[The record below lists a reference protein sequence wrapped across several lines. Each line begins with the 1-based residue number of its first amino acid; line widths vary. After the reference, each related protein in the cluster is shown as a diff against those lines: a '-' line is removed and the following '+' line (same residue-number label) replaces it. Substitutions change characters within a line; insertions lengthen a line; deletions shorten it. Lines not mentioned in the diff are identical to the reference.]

1 MTLKEQ
7 LNKLKENWL
16 LGAVVLVVLLVA
28 MFSGDFLSRSVSSYS
43 GGYAT
48 EEQAM
53 AKGSYPAAEAYYGGG
68 YYPPVIDGGDFAP
81 EVEKRLLTKTAG
93 LTSEIERGR
102 FLDADARLKVIVAS
116 NNAFLLDENV
126 NRYGKGRTGYYNGYY
141 QIKVETSD
149 YASMVS
155 QLKELGQ
162 IESFQ
167 ENTEDIT
174 GRYTNLQKEIEKE
187 EERLKRYQQ
196 MYAEAVLIADK
207 IQLSDLIFNQE
218 RTIESLKDWLNNLD
232 QKVDYSTISVTLR
245 EEQSGYV
252 SVALVKFSEL
262 TRKLVDSFNSLLALI
277 FWILPWAALVVLAWL
292 GVKRFRKKKK

>member
-1 MTLKEQ
+1 MAIKEQ

-16 LGAVVLVVLLVA
+16 LGAVVLVVLLIA
-28 MFSGDFLSRSVSSYS
+28 MFSGNFISGSVSSYS
-43 GGYAT
+43 GGYAR
-48 EEQAM
+48 EELAM

-116 NNAFLLDENV
+116 NKAFLLDENV

>member
-1 MTLKEQ
+1 MAIKEQ

-16 LGAVVLVVLLVA
+16 LGAVVLVVLLIA
-28 MFSGDFLSRSVSSYS
+28 MFSGNFISGSVSSYS
-43 GGYAT
+43 GGYAR
-48 EEQAM
+48 EELAM

-68 YYPPVIDGGDFAP
+68 DYPPVIDGGDFAP

>member
-1 MTLKEQ
+1 MAIKEQ

-16 LGAVVLVVLLVA
+16 LGAVVLVVLLIA
-28 MFSGDFLSRSVSSYS
+28 MFSGNFISGSVSSYS
-43 GGYAT
+43 GGYAR
-48 EEQAM
+48 EELAM

-262 TRKLVDSFNSLLALI
+262 IRKLVDSFNSLLALV

>member
-1 MTLKEQ
+1 M
-7 LNKLKENWL
+7 
-16 LGAVVLVVLLVA
+16 
-28 MFSGDFLSRSVSSYS
+28 
-43 GGYAT
+43 
-48 EEQAM
+48 
-53 AKGSYPAAEAYYGGG
+53 
-68 YYPPVIDGGDFAP
+68 
-81 EVEKRLLTKTAG
+81 TKTAG